1 MVDADRKL
9 TDAERGRLSAREQ
22 AIFLCIHDKARSDF
36 DQASSAKY
44 EACRDAYIKAAKLR
58 RQDYRQTMG
67 KLKRRVA
74 ALAVL
79 VGNDVIEGLNT
90 ALDDTFKASNSVS
103 GDVAADDVLP
113 ESGIS
118 SGVSP
123 DVLACLARINE
134 FDDKQAEERYNN
146 AIQAQ
151 AMVVQRQSIASA
163 SDARLKGA
171 EAMFRYIYPF
181 LEDRRLQ
188 GLSPEPALTLP
199 YLKASCSP
207 LCHQDANTTYASIS
221 PLQLTLLSHT
231 SNRGFLRV

>member
-1 MVDADRKL
+1 
-9 TDAERGRLSAREQ
+9 
-22 AIFLCIHDKARSDF
+22 
-36 DQASSAKY
+36 
-44 EACRDAYIKAAKLR
+44 
-58 RQDYRQTMG
+58 MG

-123 DVLACLARINE
+123 DVLACVARINE

-151 AMVVQRQSIASA
+151 AMVMQRQSIASA

-171 EAMFRYIYPF
+171 EAMFR
-181 LEDRRLQ
+181 
-188 GLSPEPALTLP
+188 
-199 YLKASCSP
+199 
-207 LCHQDANTTYASIS
+207 
-221 PLQLTLLSHT
+221 
-231 SNRGFLRV
+231 